1 MLDGENISYLPQ
13 LLLEYA
19 QLPESD
25 MARILKYQRDVFKTN
40 TNRIVIDCFGHPVE
54 SYHEDQI
61 EAVLHYKVVG
71 FDVLY
76 GSSQLRDR
84 VWEPYD

>member
-1 MLDGENISYLPQ
+1 M
-13 LLLEYA
+13 
-19 QLPESD
+19 
-25 MARILKYQRDVFKTN
+25 
-40 TNRIVIDCFGHPVE
+40 IDCFGHPVE